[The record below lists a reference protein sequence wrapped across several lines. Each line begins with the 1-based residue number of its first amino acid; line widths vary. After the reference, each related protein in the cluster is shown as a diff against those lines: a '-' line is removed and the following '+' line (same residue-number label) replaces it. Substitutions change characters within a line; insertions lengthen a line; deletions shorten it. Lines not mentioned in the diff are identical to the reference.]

1 MTTYKDIRGT
11 HIVTVASDPPAPANG
26 QVWYNSTDRVMK
38 GFTENPV
45 GSWATG
51 GAMNTARFGN
61 QAAFGIQTAALM
73 AGGQHPPGIVGL
85 VESYNGSAYS
95 EVADIT
101 ARRLAAGAG
110 TSTAGLVFGGAN
122 PSTTGK
128 TETESWNGSGWT
140 EVADLNN
147 GRSALG
153 GDGTQTSAIGAG
165 GRPGNVAH
173 SETWNGSAWTE
184 TNNLNQARHALA
196 LVGADSTA
204 AIAFGGFEGPS
215 DYTND
220 TGKTESWNGSSWT
233 EVNDLNTSRGFLS
246 GAGVSYT
253 DSIAFTGRTDGPTY
267 LSVTELW
274 NGTSWTETTDPPA
287 VKANMGGT
295 GTAAAGLVSGGN
307 PGPSNTTEEWSGTS
321 NTDKTISTD

>member
-1 MTTYKDIRGT
+1 MTTYKTIRGT
-11 HIVTVASDPPAPANG
+11 HIKTVTTDPPAPVNG
-26 QVWYNSTDRVMK
+26 QMWYNSTTRVMK
-38 GFTENPV
+38 GFTSSPV
-45 GSWATG
+45 GSWSSG
-51 GAMNTARFGN
+51 GSLNTARFG
-61 QAAFGIQTAALM
+61 AAGLGIQTAALM
-73 AGGQHPPGIVGL
+73 AGGQAPPISGV
-85 VESYNGSAYS
+85 VESYNGTSYS

-101 ARRLAAGAG
+101 ARRLAGGAG

-184 TNNLNQARHALA
+184 TNDLNQARHALA
-196 LVGADSTA
+196 LAGADSTA
-204 AIAFGGFEGPS
+204 AIAFS
-215 DYTND
+215 
-220 TGKTESWNGSSWT
+220 
-233 EVNDLNTSRGFLS
+233 
-246 GAGVSYT
+246 
-253 DSIAFTGRTDGPTY
+253 GRTDGPTY
-267 LSVTELW
+267 LSVTEKW
-274 NGTSWTETTDPPA
+274 NGTIWLNDTDPPA
-287 VKANMGGT
+287 VKANIGGT

-307 PGPSNTTEEWSGTS
+307 PGPSDTTEEFTAGAVTI
-321 NTDKTISTD
+321 KTISTD